1 MIPIPSAGGSHVPN
15 EAVRRKYRPVLLGL
29 LFLHLAVAGIRI
41 YQLQIVNGVMSL
53 LWISGAY
60 YVVVQWEMML
70 HYITMIG
77 FIFGF
82 NGFVSTLYLIERL
95 TKVKAAPMFSLPIAD
110 SLLVAQPV
118 LDIAVAVVCW
128 LVYEADKDGYAPV
141 NAGPTGSRYS
151 TTYGSYSVSGGPTF
165 TAFSGRGSRLGSD
178 KEHV

>member
-1 MIPIPSAGGSHVPN
+1 MCASTVVVS
-15 EAVRRKYRPVLLGL
+15 
-29 LFLHLAVAGIRI
+29 

-82 NGFVSTLYLIERL
+82 NGVVLSTCTISHHPPQFVSTLYLIERL

-128 LVYEADKDGYAPV
+128 LVRDR
-141 NAGPTGSRYS
+141 SRQ
-151 TTYGSYSVSGGPTF
+151 V
-165 TAFSGRGSRLGSD
+165 LSD
-178 KEHV
+178 DPHVGL